1 MTHMRLFG
9 CAIGAAVILVAA
21 PAGARA
27 QEFTYFGDSGP
38 AHWGALSAAWEAC
51 GIGTI
56 QSPIDFGRRTLHSSR
71 SRRLSL
77 DYGHTTGEIFN
88 NGHTIE
94 VATEGANVLMLGGVE
109 YELDQFHFHTP
120 SEHRFAGR
128 GFDMEMHL
136 VHKSAAADTAV
147 VGMFLRR
154 GGSSGQLATVF
165 ENLPDVDAPLNT
177 KTPLP
182 PFNLRSFL
190 PESLTNYRYLGSL
203 TTPPC
208 TEGVHWV
215 VLEDIMTVSDEDMAQ
230 FTRRIAFNARPVQR
244 GSK

>member
-1 MTHMRLFG
+1 MTQIRRFG
-9 CAIGAAVILVAA
+9 YAIGAAVILLSA
-21 PAGARA
+21 PPGARA

-38 AHWGALSAAWEAC
+38 AHWGALSADWEAC
-51 GIGTI
+51 GIGRI
-56 QSPIDFGRRTLHSSR
+56 QSPMDVGRLTLLTSR
-71 SRRLSL
+71 SRRLSV

-94 VATEGANVLMLGGVE
+94 VATEGANLLMLRGVE

-136 VHKSAAADTAV
+136 VHKSAAGDTAV

-154 GGSSGQLATVF
+154 SRSSGQLAAVF
-165 ENLPDVDAPLNT
+165 ANLPAVDAPLNT
-177 KTPLP
+177 RTPLP

-190 PESLTNYRYLGSL
+190 PKSLTNYRYLGSL

-215 VLEDIMTVSDEDMAQ
+215 VLEDVMTVSDEDMAQ

-244 GSK
+244 RSK